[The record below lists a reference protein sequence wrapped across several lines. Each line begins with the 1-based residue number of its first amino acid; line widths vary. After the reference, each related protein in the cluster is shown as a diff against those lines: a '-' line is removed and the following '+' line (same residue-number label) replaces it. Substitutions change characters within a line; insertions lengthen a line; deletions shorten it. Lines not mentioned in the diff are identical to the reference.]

1 MKKSLL
7 ILFLFSLVFSGYAQ
21 NSDALWSEGNT
32 AYAEGRYA
40 EAVTTYDSIL
50 RSGKQSAMLYY
61 NLGNAYFKQGKIGL
75 ALVNLYRAER
85 LAPDNEDIKYNIKIV
100 STYAQDKIEQVPEFF
115 VNRWVRTLRSALSSN
130 LWAAI
135 SLVTMA
141 IALVGIIIYMFGQRI
156 GLRKVG
162 FFSGVFGLIIF
173 VVSFEFAIKSR
184 NEIIKPTHAII
195 VNSAVAVKASPD
207 NGSKDVFVLHEGTS
221 VRVVR
226 TLDKWSEIT
235 IADGNKGWLNSN
247 SYRLID

>member
-7 ILFLFSLVFSGYAQ
+7 ILFLFSLAFLGYAQ
-21 NSDALWSEGNT
+21 NNDALWSEGNT
-32 AYAEGRYA
+32 AYAEGRYT
-40 EAVTTYDSIL
+40 EAVAAYDSIL

-130 LWAAI
+130 LWAVI

-141 IALVGIIIYMFGQRI
+141 IALVGIIISLFGQRI
-156 GLRKVG
+156 VLRKVG
-162 FFSGVFGLIIF
+162 FFCGVFGLVIF
-173 VVSFEFAIKSR
+173 VLSLTFAIKSR
-184 NEIIKPTHAII
+184 NEIAKPTHAII

-221 VRVVR
+221 VKVVR

-247 SYRLID
+247 SYQLID

>member
-21 NSDALWSEGNT
+21 NSDALWTEGNT

-40 EAVTTYDSIL
+40 EAVTAYDSIL

-85 LAPDNEDIKYNIKIV
+85 LAPDNDDIKYNIKIV

-115 VNRWVRTLRSALSSN
+115 VNRWVRTLRSTLSSN

-135 SLVTMA
+135 SLATLT
-141 IALVGIIIYMFGQRI
+141 IALIGVIVYLFGQRI

-162 FFSGVFGLIIF
+162 FFCGVFGLIIF
-173 VVSFEFAIKSR
+173 IVSFEFAIKSR

>member
-21 NSDALWSEGNT
+21 NSDALWTEGNT

-40 EAVTTYDSIL
+40 EAVTAYDSIL

-61 NLGNAYFKQGKIGL
+61 NLGNAYFKQGKIGM

-100 STYAQDKIEQVPEFF
+100 STYVQDKIEQVPEFF
-115 VNRWVRTLRSALSSN
+115 VNRWVRTLRTALSSN

-135 SLVTMA
+135 SLATLT
-141 IALVGIIIYMFGQRI
+141 IALIGVIVYLFGQRI

-162 FFSGVFGLIIF
+162 FFCGVFGLIIF
-173 VVSFEFAIKSR
+173 IVSFEFAIKSR

>member
-7 ILFLFSLVFSGYAQ
+7 ILFLLSLVFSSSAQ
-21 NSDALWSEGNT
+21 NNESLWDEGNK

-40 EAVTTYDSIL
+40 EATAAYDSIL

-61 NLGNAYFKQGKIGL
+61 NLGNSYFKQGKIGL

-100 STYAQDKIEQVPEFF
+100 STYVQDKIEQVPEFF
-115 VNRWVRTLRSALSSN
+115 VNRWVRTLRTALSSN

-135 SLVTMA
+135 SLATLT
-141 IALVGIIIYMFGQRI
+141 IALIGVIVYLFGQRI

-162 FFSGVFGLIIF
+162 FFCGVFGLIIF

-247 SYRLID
+247 SYQLID

>member
-7 ILFLFSLVFSGYAQ
+7 ILFLFSLAFSGYAQ
-21 NSDALWSEGNT
+21 NNDALWSEGNT
-32 AYAEGRYA
+32 AYAEGRYT
-40 EAVTTYDSIL
+40 EAVAAYDSIL

-100 STYAQDKIEQVPEFF
+100 STYVQDKIEQVPEFF
-115 VNRWVRTLRSALSSN
+115 VNRWVRTLRSTLSSN

-135 SLVTMA
+135 SLATLTITLIGV
-141 IALVGIIIYMFGQRI
+141 IVYLFGQRI

-162 FFSGVFGLIIF
+162 FFCGVFGLIIF
-173 VVSFEFAIKSR
+173 IVSFEFAIKSR